1 MKPLVLLTLLLAA
14 AAPVAVDITSPWKAR
29 NKSQPDAS
37 QGAFVAQ
44 TLGLDDWVQIS
55 WHRPSVKGRDV
66 WNGTT
71 SRGSALVP
79 RDGEPVPWR
88 AGANEATTIEFTTAV
103 RVQGE
108 ALAAGRYALFA
119 IPTDGDWTLIFQA
132 DADQWGSGRYD
143 ESKDTLRVTTTP
155 EEAPFLEWLTFGFDA
170 PGAWSTVGW
179 LHWAEVKVPFLIEV
193 DGEDVG
199 GER

>member
-88 AGANEATTIEFTTAV
+88 AGANEATTIEFTTDV

-119 IPTDGDWTLIFQA
+119 IPTDGDWTLIFQS
-132 DADQWGSGRYD
+132 DADQWGSGT
-143 ESKDTLRVTTTP
+143 SSTT
-155 EEAPFLEWLTFGFDA
+155 AA
-170 PGAWSTVGW
+170 GACSQRPRQETSANSMSASAASPSRIAALYAWPPTTRHAASRQTCAQAV
-179 LHWAEVKVPFLIEV
+179 
-193 DGEDVG
+193 
-199 GER
+199 